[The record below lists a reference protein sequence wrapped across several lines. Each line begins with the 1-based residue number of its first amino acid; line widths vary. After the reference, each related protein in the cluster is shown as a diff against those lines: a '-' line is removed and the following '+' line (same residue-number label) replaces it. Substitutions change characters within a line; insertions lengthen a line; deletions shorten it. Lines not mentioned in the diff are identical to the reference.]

1 MKKNLSTLLSILFLL
16 LASILIYFF
25 DLPVDSFIDDEST
38 KSENYEVVGVTDGDT
53 IKVQVNENI
62 ETVRI
67 VNMNT
72 PESVDPRKP
81 VECLGK
87 EASELMKELVLGKVV
102 TLEIDETQTD
112 KDRYNRLLRFVFLE
126 DGADVGLEMI
136 KLGYAH
142 STPYGNSPHKYL
154 DLYESFEQEAK
165 DNQLGLWNPEV
176 CKTSSN

>member
-1 MKKNLSTLLSILFLL
+1 MKKNLSTLSSILFLL

-25 DLPVDSFIDDEST
+25 DLPEDSLVDSNH
-38 KSENYEVVGVTDGDT
+38 SEPSNYEVVSVTDGDT
-53 IKVQVNENI
+53 IKVQINENI

-87 EASELMKELVLGKVV
+87 EASELIEGLVLGKVV
-102 TLEIDETQTD
+102 NLEIDETQTER
-112 KDRYNRLLRFVFLE
+112 DRYNRLLRFVFLE
-126 DGADVGLEMI
+126 DGTDVGLEMI

-142 STPYGNSPHKYL
+142 STPYGNSPHKYM
-154 DLYESFEQEAK
+154 DLYESSEQEAK
-165 DNQLGLWNPEV
+165 DKQLGLWNPEA
-176 CKTSSN
+176 CIQIQ